1 MKTSVGILNRPIIK
15 LYPLELSSTV
25 EMEDPPEDVAP
36 SQRPTR
42 KTALIAAQARKR
54 LFETGQLKKIETAK
68 KKVVKNYRHK
78 HKNLGGGRQILGPP
92 RAADTLATP
101 LNRARAVN

>member
-1 MKTSVGILNRPIIK
+1 MQREGRK
-15 LYPLELSSTV
+15 PLT
-25 EMEDPPEDVAP
+25 MG
-36 SQRPTR
+36 
-42 KTALIAAQARKR
+42 KR
-54 LFETGQLKKIETAK
+54 LRLQ

-78 HKNLGGGRQILGPP
+78 HKNLGGSRQILGPP